1 MDVVT
6 LIVTS
11 FDVKI
16 SPMADSETP
25 KNPARARRYRGVD
38 AQARVA
44 ERRQKFLE
52 AGLECFGTRGYHDV
66 TVRELCGAAHLTE
79 RYFYESF
86 QDREGLFAAL
96 YESLISRLRADILG
110 AIAAGPPEPETMAR
124 AALGVWFKGLKR
136 DPRVARILLLEVLSV
151 SRDMDRLAQRAT
163 LGFGELLQQVAFART
178 GRRAALD
185 ADLVAT
191 GLIGATIHIA
201 MRWTLA
207 GFRQPVAEVIDA
219 ALGFYQ
225 AIVRHYAIGRP
236 QAP

>member
-1 MDVVT
+1 
-6 LIVTS
+6 
-11 FDVKI
+11 
-16 SPMADSETP
+16 MADSETP
-25 KNPARARRYRGVD
+25 KNPAGARRYRGVD

-44 ERRQKFLE
+44 ERREKFVE

-66 TVRELCGAAHLTE
+66 TVRELCAAAHLTE

-86 QDREGLFAAL
+86 KDREALFAAM
-96 YESLISRLRADILG
+96 YEALIGRVRADILS
-110 AIAAGPPEPETMAR
+110 AIAASPLDAEAMAR
-124 AALGVWFKGLKR
+124 AALGVWFRGLKR

-151 SRDMDRLAQRAT
+151 SRDMDRLAQRTT
-163 LGFGELLQQVAFART
+163 LGFGDLLQQVAFDRLERRT
-178 GRRAALD
+178 ALD

-225 AIVRHYAIGRP
+225 AIVRHYAIGKP
-236 QAP
+236 KA

>member
-1 MDVVT
+1 
-6 LIVTS
+6 
-11 FDVKI
+11 
-16 SPMADSETP
+16 MADSDAPRSPT
-25 KNPARARRYRGVD
+25 RARRYRGVD
-38 AQARVA
+38 ASARVA
-44 ERRQKFLE
+44 ERRQKFIE

-86 QDREGLFAAL
+86 KDREVLFAAL
-96 YESLISRLRADILG
+96 YESLIGRLRTDILA
-110 AIAAGPPEPETMAR
+110 AIAAGPLEPEPMAR
-124 AALGVWFKGLKR
+124 AALGVWFRGLKR

-163 LGFGELLQQVAFART
+163 LGFGDLLQQVAFERVERPA
-178 GRRAALD
+178 GLD

-207 GFRQPVAEVIDA
+207 GFHQPVGEVIDA
-219 ALGFYQ
+219 ALGFFQ
-225 AIVRHYAIGRP
+225 AINRHHGIGP
-236 QAP
+236 PKA